1 MARKKKP
8 TKPEK
13 PPVDRFMQDVN
24 DLIMRRGK
32 YARPAVTVEDEDE
45 DCPNG
50 RQDEGG
56 DE

>member
-8 TKPEK
+8 TKQDA

-24 DLIMRRGK
+24 DMILGRGR
-32 YARPAVTVEDEDE
+32 YARPVETVEDE

-50 RQDEGG
+50 RQDDG
-56 DE
+56 DDE